1 MLLRRGIGRVR
12 VDEPRVFAS
21 TDDCFVRPGSNLITT
36 PEVLAEEAALLATVK
51 AGQGGYEELGCGGE
65 WKFLSPFVAGNEE
78 QTNGVYREIVI
89 LQRIFRSA
97 SRRETF
103 GKHSKGGRRDGGL
116 KMDWTK
122 PPPTAWPMCI
132 ECRLDLG

>member
-1 MLLRRGIGRVR
+1 MPRREILTSSQRTQLLAFPDDEGELIRRYTLTKA
-12 VDEPRVFAS
+12 DLA
-21 TDDCFVRPGSNLITT
+21 FVRQHRGDHNRLGIAVHG
-36 PEVLAEEAALLATVK
+36 VLGTM
-51 AGQGGYEELGCGGE
+51 
-65 WKFLSPFVAGNEE
+65 
-78 QTNGVYREIVI
+78 
-89 LQRIFRSA
+89 QRIFRSA

-132 ECRLDLG
+132 ECRLDLW

>member
-1 MLLRRGIGRVR
+1 MFDLPVRRVWPIPPLAYLNINIYFGVRARNGKYSVNGIM
-12 VDEPRVFAS
+12 
-21 TDDCFVRPGSNLITT
+21 
-36 PEVLAEEAALLATVK
+36 
-51 AGQGGYEELGCGGE
+51 
-65 WKFLSPFVAGNEE
+65 
-78 QTNGVYREIVI
+78 
-89 LQRIFRSA
+89 QRIFRSA